1 MAQLN
6 LYVPIGLVVLGFLSL
21 FLGICF
27 LAWGAAQKS
36 ARAGTRAGGGFWPEL
51 IRALSKLVDSLAKY
65 FPNGAAKIGAF
76 LVLLGIF
83 LIGAGYY
90 VSDLT

>member
-6 LYVPIGLVVLGFLSL
+6 FYIPIGLVVLGFVSL
-21 FLGICF
+21 FIGICL
-27 LAWGAAQKS
+27 LAWGALQKS
-36 ARAGTRAGGGFWPEL
+36 ARAGKGASGGFWPEL

-65 FPNGAAKIGAF
+65 FPNGAAKIGGF

-83 LIGAGYY
+83 LIGAAYY